1 MNKFEKYFLIAACI
15 VTAIS
20 GTVYGLMKYMV
31 TSVDPYAVV
40 NHPWQPFFLKLH
52 ILAAPFMVFSLG
64 LIFRRH
70 ILDRWAT
77 GGKTGRR
84 TGAFTICVFLPM
96 VLSGYLIQVVT
107 GGSVLDGL
115 VLAHLVT
122 AGAFVA
128 GLSMHRNRAFGLSML
143 RTRDSVKSLGDDL
156 GEPPCPTLENRSP
169 S

>member
-1 MNKFEKYFLIAACI
+1 LNRFENYFLIAASAM
-15 VTAIS
+15 TAIS
-20 GTVYGLMKYMV
+20 GTVYGVMKYFV
-31 TSVDPYAVV
+31 TSADPYAVV

-52 ILAAPFMVFSLG
+52 ILAAPFLVFALG

-70 ILDRWAT
+70 ILDRWVS
-77 GGKTGRR
+77 GGKIARR
-84 TGAFTICVFLPM
+84 TGLFTTCVFLPM
-96 VLSGYLIQVVT
+96 ILSGYLIQVVT
-107 GGSVLDGL
+107 GGMVLEGL

-128 GLSMHRNRAFGLSML
+128 GLAMHRNRAFGLSML
-143 RTRDSVKSLGDDL
+143 FTHDSVKIAGNDL